1 MRQQLWSN
9 YEELR
14 EMLCGVLGGL
24 SPLEREVLKM
34 RFGLDDGRCRDFKE
48 VGERFGMTV
57 LQIRTVE
64 AKALRRLRKMPPR
77 PVFVRSSDDC
87 DVGEAERQAA
97 NRVVWEYVARMW

>member
-1 MRQQLWSN
+1 MRQQLWSS
-9 YEELR
+9 YEEFR

-24 SPLEREVLKM
+24 SLLEREVLKM
-34 RFGLDDGRCRDFKE
+34 RFGLDDGKCRDFKK

-77 PVFVRSSDDC
+77 PVFVRSADC
-87 DVGEAERQAA
+87 VEVSEAEQQAA
-97 NRVVWEYVARMW
+97 NRAVWDYVERMW

>member
-1 MRQQLWSN
+1 MRQQLWSS

-24 SPLEREVLKM
+24 NSLEREVLKM
-34 RFGLDDGRCRDFKE
+34 RFGLEDGRCRDFKE

-77 PVFVRSSDDC
+77 PVFVRSSDC
-87 DVGEAERQAA
+87 REVSEEERQAA
-97 NRVVWEYVARMW
+97 SRAVWEYVARVW